1 MFSSDVGHFDV
12 IDLSGV
18 LEEAFELVEDGD
30 LDAAQFESFTFGN
43 AARLHTSLNTD
54 FFSGTVVDDAVQVL
68 KK

>member
-12 IDLSGV
+12 IDMSGV

-30 LDAAQFESFTFGN
+30 LDAAQFDSVTVGN

-54 FFSGTVVDDAVQVL
+54 FFSGTIVNDAVQML
-68 KK
+68 KN